1 VTVPGLTG
9 LGARAMFTIMSTDL
23 VENLESERCGR
34 GHSLDPTSVAAALS
48 AGAVVVDG
56 RSPGAFDAGHV
67 AGAVNIPAGDD
78 AGALAALLIGP
89 DVPVLTFC
97 EWAGQADVMAGQ
109 LGAAGFRCVLGSAA
123 GERPGRALG
132 PGRLRRSGAVDAGR
146 LAAELAT
153 GAVLLVDVRDEWE
166 SHQGRLPGALYVPL
180 PRLREAA
187 PLLPAV
193 PTVTACTDG
202 RRAAAAASALRRLGH
217 ANVWRLAGA
226 GVADLLERPIGLDLL
241 GAA

>member
-1 VTVPGLTG
+1 MTVPGLTG
-9 LGARAMFTIMSTDL
+9 LGPRAMFTIMSTDV
-23 VENLESERCGR
+23 VEKRRSEQLCR
-34 GHSLDPTSVAAALS
+34 GHSLDPAAVAAALS
-48 AGAVVVDG
+48 AGAAVVDG
-56 RSPGAFDAGHV
+56 RSPEAFDAGHV

-78 AGALAALLIGP
+78 AGALAARLIGP

-97 EWAGQADVMAGQ
+97 ERAGEADVMADQ
-109 LGAAGFRCVLGSAA
+109 LHAAGFRCVLGAAA

-132 PGRLRRSGAVDAGR
+132 LGRLHRSGAVDAGR

-166 SHQGRLPGALYVPL
+166 SHQGRLPGAVHVPL
-180 PRLREAA
+180 PRLRAAA

-202 RRAAAAASALRRLGH
+202 RRAAAAASVLRRFGH

-226 GVADLLERPIGLDLL
+226 GVVDLLERPIGLDLL